1 MAEIVSF
8 PSHGTRSRAL
18 PARRTSPPRLHDD
31 LRSCATLFAAGCSVL
46 LTTLCFC
53 LAVLMAG
60 ALFYDGAF
68 LGIGPDG
75 LCLGLQSCSSPGHA
89 HLGLFSPTQRAV
101 VAADLGLLSVP
112 GLMILAQ
119 LRGLFRL
126 YAAGIVF
133 TPDNAARIS
142 RVGCWLLA
150 CSAAPLLSHWLSDR
164 VALFAGQ
171 PWFHPDEIAAM
182 VIGLSLLLVARVIA
196 CGSEI
201 EQHRDLFL

>member
-8 PSHGTRSRAL
+8 PAQGTHSRSL

-31 LRSCATLFAAGCSVL
+31 LRSCATLFAAGCSML
-46 LTTLCFC
+46 LTALCFC

-75 LCLGLQSCSSPGHA
+75 LCLGLRSCSAAGYA
-89 HLGLFSPTQRAV
+89 HMGLFSPAQRAV
-101 VAADLGLLSVP
+101 VAADLASLSVP
-112 GLMILAQ
+112 ALMILAQ

-133 TPDNAARIS
+133 APDNVARIS

-150 CSAAPLLSHWLSDR
+150 YSAAPLLAHWMSDR
-164 VALFAGQ
+164 VAVFAAQ
-171 PWFHPDEIAAM
+171 SWFHPDEAAAM

-196 CGSEI
+196 CGREI